1 MKARALAIALS
12 FSLLVSPLAVSAGEL
27 KPETLRAWNDY
38 IAMAKSQ
45 LADQASAQPDPQR
58 PFLWIDRSPERIQ
71 KVKAGETAVEPALK
85 DNPKKVPH
93 GLIHDWLGGLFVPN
107 ASIDDVMHVLQNYDA
122 WKDYYKPWVT
132 SSKALPKEETDDRF
146 NLVLM
151 QKEFGVTAALD
162 TDNET
167 NVVRIDPTH
176 LYTYSVT
183 TRVQAIDDFGKP
195 TAHNQLQDQGPGYVW
210 RMCTITRLEQRDG
223 GVYMEIE
230 TMALSR
236 GIPFEFRWLIK
247 PLTER
252 LPRDTVA
259 KTLKDTRDA
268 VAQAKQSGAP
278 TSGTASHK

>member
-1 MKARALAIALS
+1 MKFLPLVVVSCLLLFPARAAAN
-12 FSLLVSPLAVSAGEL
+12 EL

-38 IAMAKSQ
+38 IADAKAQLPQDASSQ
-45 LADQASAQPDPQR
+45 QV
-58 PFLWIDRSPERIQ
+58 PFLWSDRVAERMQ
-71 KVKAGETAVEPALK
+71 KVKTGEPAVEPALK

-93 GLIHDWLGGLFVPN
+93 GLIHDWMGAIFIPN
-107 ASIDDVMHVLQNYDA
+107 TSIDDVMRVLQNYDEY
-122 WKDYYKPWVT
+122 KNYYKPWVET
-132 SSKALPKEETDDRF
+132 SKALPRDDTEDRF

-162 TDNET
+162 TDNQSQ
-167 NVVRIDPTH
+167 VVKIDATH
-176 LYTYSVT
+176 VYSYSTT

-195 TAHNQLQDQGPGYVW
+195 SAHDIPQDHGPGYVW

-236 GIPFEFRWLIK
+236 GIPIEFRWLIK

-252 LPRDTVA
+252 LPRDTVT

-268 VAQAKQSGAP
+268 VEQGRTAP
-278 TSGTASHK
+278 QPSSSTQHN